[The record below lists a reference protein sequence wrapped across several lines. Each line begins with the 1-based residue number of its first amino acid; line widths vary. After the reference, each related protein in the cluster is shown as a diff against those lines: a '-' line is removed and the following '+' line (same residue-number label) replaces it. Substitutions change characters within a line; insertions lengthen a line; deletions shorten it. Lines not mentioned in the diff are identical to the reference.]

1 MNAMI
6 YYHRIGTTQG
16 EFDAICMRNETPL
29 TKPAEDILVMK
40 DDENPE
46 WMWGVEISEVDG
58 RYLML
63 YISKDTD
70 RVRFQDRFCLFFT
83 SWLTA
88 SFLCFLVPRKTNFGL
103 LILRRMR
110 LDPI

>member
-1 MNAMI
+1 MI

-16 EFDAICMRNETPL
+16 EFDAIYMRNETPL
-29 TKPAEDILVMK
+29 TKLVEDILVMK

-63 YISKDTD
+63 YTSKDTD
-70 RVRFQDRFCLFFT
+70 RVRFQDRFCLLFT
-83 SWLTA
+83 SWLTVA
-88 SFLCFLVPRKTNFGL
+88 FLCFWYPEKQT
-103 LILRRMR
+103 
-110 LDPI
+110 LDYRS